1 MAVQFLD
8 DDDNLADLADR
19 IPGHGRDIYKSYK
32 ALKIEAAFDDRIFV
46 LYKPTGLTERNEH
59 RDPEILTTVRLID
72 LRLSSTDGIIRAMDE
87 NNGEVTEVGYV
98 PERLFGYD
106 VVISIPPRLTLKW
119 DARIVDG
126 VVRRSL
132 SYPVLIKTR
141 TRGDWYSAGVT
152 GMETPNNFRKLFPK
166 VQVNFF

>member
-19 IPGHGRDIYKSYK
+19 IPGHDRDIYKSYK

-72 LRLSSTDGIIRAMDE
+72 IRLSSTDGIIRVMDD
-87 NNGEVTEVGYV
+87 NNGEVMEVGYV
-98 PERLFGYD
+98 PCRVFGYD
-106 VVISIPPRLTLKW
+106 VFISLPTRLTLKW